1 MNFQFIL
8 LTQSVT
14 AAVIEIILL
23 LLGACLIGFLTAW
36 YYQKSYFTPI
46 IKKLE
51 EEKEELNRRIDGLN
65 KDIAGLKNDI
75 AGLNTKIAGLE
86 KTIAEKKKEIA
97 ELKNPK
103 RPQ

>member
-1 MNFQFIL
+1 MNPQFIIL
-8 LTQSVT
+8 AQSVT
-14 AAVIEIILL
+14 TAVIEIILL

-36 YYQKSYFTPI
+36 FYQKSYFTPI

-51 EEKEELNRRIDGLN
+51 AEKEELNRKIEGLN

-75 AGLNTKIAGLE
+75 SGLNSKIADLD
-86 KTIAEKKKEIA
+86 KIIAEKNKQIA

-103 RPQ
+103 NP